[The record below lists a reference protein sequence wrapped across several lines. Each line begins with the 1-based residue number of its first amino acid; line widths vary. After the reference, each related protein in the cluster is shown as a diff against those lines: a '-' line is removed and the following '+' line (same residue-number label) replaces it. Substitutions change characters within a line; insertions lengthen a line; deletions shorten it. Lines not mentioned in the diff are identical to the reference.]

1 MGSDLPRTH
10 AELPCE
16 VGVVLGPAMYVIAAL
31 IGDQRNR

>member
-10 AELPCE
+10 AELPSE
-16 VGVVLGPAMYVIAAL
+16 IGIVLGPPMHVIAAL